1 MTASDKMLRRALLQ
15 AAAVGPTAAMPG
27 GMPQARAGGSEAFP
41 PHPSWRFVFVN
52 HVIPAARRDDRYA
65 RGVGGAAARK
75 IHKIPAARRDDRYAC
90 RVGGAA
96 ARKINKISAA
106 RHAEM
111 RSVVRAAG
119 ITTKPFFVP
128 TQYGIADACS
138 LLGCEHQWTGSANSD
153 VSEMVNAA
161 IAAKAAASAVPI
173 IDPKAFNAPVARDVG
188 CGTDGHWPARIPK
201 HMQRMTHQRRL
212 T

>member
-1 MTASDKMLRRALLQ
+1 MTASDKMLRRAMLQ
-15 AAAVGPTAAMPG
+15 TAAVGSTAAIPG
-27 GMPQARAGGSEAFP
+27 GMPQARAAGSEAFP

-52 HVIPAARRDDRYA
+52 HVIPAARRDNRYA

-75 IHKIPAARRDDRYAC
+75 INKIP
-90 RVGGAA
+90 
-96 ARKINKISAA
+96 AA

-119 ITTKPFFVP
+119 ITTNPFFLP
-128 TQYGIADACS
+128 IQYSIADARS
-138 LLGCEHQWTGSANSD
+138 LLGCERQWTGSANSD

-161 IAAKAAASAVPI
+161 IAAKGAASAVPI
-173 IDPKAFNAPVARDVG
+173 IDPKAFNAAVARGVDF
-188 CGTDGHWPARIPK
+188 GTDGHCPPRIPK
-201 HMQRMTHQRRL
+201 HTQRTTHQRRL